1 MPPGISDE
9 RVPGGAAVS
18 RAPLLPVGW
27 MVCLDNFHHP
37 GDLMKPNEKNT
48 VAVLVATAHRSGL
61 LESRALP
68 SIEHQSRPPA
78 RVIVVDDSVLMAA

>member
-27 MVCLDNFHHP
+27 KVCLDNFHHP
-37 GDLMKPNEKNT
+37 GDIMKPNERNT
-48 VAVLVATAHRSGL
+48 VAVLVATAHRSGRRGAPGAGARRC
-61 LESRALP
+61 ESAHGLRDAEPNL
-68 SIEHQSRPPA
+68 
-78 RVIVVDDSVLMAA
+78 